1 MPARAGA
8 RGAQRPRRAARARR
22 PRRDWFAT
30 TEAATLSR
38 PSGDTKAAREVF
50 RSLGHAEQM
59 RLARELVEARRAEIT
74 RAYADV
80 ISVNPGYRV
89 QRARR
94 VRRAVRPEVCVTV
107 VVKRKWPKGTRGRHA
122 RRVPEHFLTHT
133 TIGERRVLCA
143 VPTDV
148 EDGRHFARIRPQAQ
162 GAALPAR
169 IRASAAAETSKTALG
184 MVACAI
190 TRDGD
195 DQIVY
200 AVGCKHVFG
209 MGLILDP
216 AQHHRAEIGL
226 AGDGTAVA
234 RATPI
239 SGRLGNG
246 MPYSFDAHLARVVA
260 GGRDGL
266 FVALGNVKLRN
277 LALEWSDLR
286 SETDYWIQTSRG
298 PVKAHFT
305 GVHTEPIPYDD
316 NGLDDVR
323 HHELAR
329 FLMPDDVTV
338 KGDSGAPVTTEPAG
352 GTLLGMHIAAYG
364 DQRIAIAIPAWLLLS
379 SGSYGLGGERWDL
392 WP

>member
-8 RGAQRPRRAARARR
+8 RGARRRRPAARAKRPRRSWIAI
-22 PRRDWFAT
+22 

-38 PSGDTKAAREVF
+38 PSGDLEAAREAF
-50 RSLGHAEQM
+50 RSLGHNEQM
-59 RLARELVEARRAEIT
+59 RLARELVEARSAEIT

-80 ISVNPGYRV
+80 ISLGPGYRV
-89 QRARR
+89 HATRT
-94 VRRAVRPEVCVTV
+94 RRAVRPEVCVTV
-107 VVKRKWPKGTRGRHA
+107 VVKRKWPKGTRGRHV
-122 RRVPEHFLTHT
+122 RRVPEHFLTHA
-133 TIGERRVLCA
+133 TIGERRVPCA

-162 GAALPAR
+162 GTAPPAR
-169 IRASAAAETSKTALG
+169 IRASAPDETSDTALG

-200 AVGCKHVFG
+200 AVSCKHVFG

-216 AQHHRAEIGL
+216 AQHHRAEISL
-226 AGDGTAVA
+226 ADDGTAVA

-246 MPYSFDAHLARVVA
+246 LPYSFDAQLAQVVA
-260 GGRDGL
+260 DGRGGL
-266 FVALGNVKLRN
+266 LAALGNVKLRN

-286 SETDYWIQTSRG
+286 TETDYWIQTSRG
-298 PVKAHFT
+298 PVKVHFT
-305 GVHTEPIPYDD
+305 GIHTEPIDYDE

-323 HHELAR
+323 HQELAR
-329 FLMPDDVTV
+329 FLMPDDVTI

-352 GTLLGMHIAAYG
+352 GTLLGMHIAAYA

-392 WP
+392 SS